1 MKLTIYH
8 NPRCRKSREALQYL
22 ETTEHEI
29 KVVNYFENPLSTDQ
43 LNQLLMELDY
53 KPEKLIRTTEAIW
66 KSDFKGKEV
75 TAKELVN
82 AMLVEPKLMERPIIS
97 NGKKAVIA
105 RPLEKLIDFL
115 K

>member
-22 ETTEHEI
+22 EATPHEI
-29 KVVNYFENPLSTDQ
+29 SIVNYFDAPLSSGQ
-43 LNQLLMELDY
+43 LEELMQQLDY
-53 KPEKLIRTTEAIW
+53 APEKLIRTAEAIW
-66 KSDFKGKEV
+66 KSDFKGKDLSN
-75 TAKELVN
+75 KELVN
-82 AMLVEPKLMERPIIS
+82 AMLEQPKLMERPIIS

-105 RPLEKLIDFL
+105 RPIEKLINFL

>member
-1 MKLTIYH
+1 M
-8 NPRCRKSREALQYL
+8 
-22 ETTEHEI
+22 
-29 KVVNYFENPLSTDQ
+29 
-43 LNQLLMELDY
+43 NQLLLELGY
-53 KPEKLIRTTEAIW
+53 EPEKLIRTTEAIW
-66 KSDFKGKEV
+66 KSDFKGKEL
-75 TAKELVN
+75 TAKKLVN

>member
-8 NPRCRKSREALQYL
+8 NPRCRKSREALQHL
-22 ETTEHEI
+22 ESTDHEI
-29 KVVNYFENPLSTDQ
+29 NIVNYFDSPLTGDQ
-43 LNQLLMELDY
+43 LDHLLQELDY
-53 KPEKLIRTTEAIW
+53 SPEKLIRTTEAIW
-66 KSDFKGKEV
+66 KNDYKGKEL
-75 TAKELVN
+75 TDKELVK
-82 AMLVEPKLMERPIIS
+82 AMLEQPKLMERPIIS

>member
-22 ETTEHEI
+22 ENTSHEI
-29 KVVNYFENPLSTDQ
+29 SVVNYFEKPISVELLS
-43 LNQLLMELDY
+43 QLLQELDY
-53 KPEKLIRTTEAIW
+53 HPKKLIRTSEAIW
-66 KSDFKGKEV
+66 KSDFKGKELSK
-75 TAKELVN
+75 TELIQ
-82 AMLVEPKLMERPIIS
+82 AMVEQPKLMERPIIS
-97 NGKKAVIA
+97 NGKNAVVA

>member
-8 NPRCRKSREALQYL
+8 NPRCRKSREALQHP
-22 ETTEHEI
+22 ESTDHEI
-29 KVVNYFENPLSTDQ
+29 NIVNYFDSPLTGDQ
-43 LNQLLMELDY
+43 LDHLLQELDY
-53 KPEKLIRTTEAIW
+53 SPEKLIRTTEAIW
-66 KSDFKGKEV
+66 KSDYKGKDLSD
-75 TAKELVN
+75 KELVN
-82 AMLVEPKLMERPIIS
+82 AMLEQPKLMERPIIS